1 VAVTLPLAVFSVGN
15 ISSQIFELE
24 VHAYTMDVHKPRLMS
39 FELAQL
45 REAAETYTYH
55 DAGTHGV
62 WPRLVW
68 ERRNESPI
76 ARLDDAVEF
85 LGKWKALRFKGGK
98 TAFRRVCATWLRK
111 NLTDLER
118 LQGRVLYSIA
128 PEDFQTVLKIS
139 SSFQDCGSP
148 PTTYGKALHF
158 FLPATVMLW
167 DQATVR
173 NTYKLRPDPE
183 SFVSYQRFG
192 WKLLHHVT
200 RNKTGNVLQQLERDH
215 ARTVGYFEP
224 ITMTLDHIGFSPKLS
239 ARAVAALRGP
249 SQAFLDDRSQ

>member
-1 VAVTLPLAVFSVGN
+1 MAITLPLAVFSVGN
-15 ISSQIFELE
+15 NSSQIFDLE

-139 SSFQDCGSP
+139 SSFQDCGSLQP
-148 PTTYGKALHF
+148 HMVKHSISSSPQQSCYGTKQQSGTHTNFARTWRASSHTSASDGNYYTTL
-158 FLPATVMLW
+158 
-167 DQATVR
+167 
-173 NTYKLRPDPE
+173 
-183 SFVSYQRFG
+183 
-192 WKLLHHVT
+192 HVT
-200 RNKTGNVLQQLERDH
+200 KPSTCYANLRDH
-215 ARTVGYFEP
+215 AISIGYFEP
-224 ITMTLDHIGFSPKLS
+224 MTMILDHLAFSPKLS
-239 ARAVAALRGP
+239 ARAVAALGGSSR
-249 SQAFLDDRSQ
+249 AFSDDLS

>member
-1 VAVTLPLAVFSVGN
+1 MAVTLPLAVFSVGN

-200 RNKTGNVLQQLERDH
+200 RNKTVNVLRQLERDH
-215 ARTVGYFEP
+215 AGTVGYFEP
-224 ITMTLDHIGFSPKLS
+224 ITTILDHLAFSPKLS
-239 ARAVAALRGP
+239 IAITIRFFGKARSHLH
-249 SQAFLDDRSQ
+249 